1 MKKSPKRFGEK
12 IKRIYHKRKP
22 GKAVK
27 SLREKYHEKHHA
39 YNDVVVSWSAPEY
52 VKQEKSIIWFVI
64 AGIVAALLL
73 TYGVMEGS
81 WTFTAAIAAAVFAYA
96 VYHRQKPGNVGI
108 TISKIGIKISNH
120 RIPYS
125 NMRAFWIVY
134 HPPFIQTLNI
144 RTADALTPDLTIQL
158 GDQSPVEI
166 REYLVRQ
173 IPEWEG
179 KHENFIDSLARFL
192 KL

>member
-1 MKKSPKRFGEK
+1 MKKISEKDLVKK
-12 IKRIYHKRKP
+12 IKRVYRKRKP
-22 GKAVK
+22 KN
-27 SLREKYHEKHHA
+27 EKHHA
-39 YNDVVVSWSAPEY
+39 YNDAVVSWSAPEY
-52 VKQEKSIIWFVI
+52 IKPKKSIIWF
-64 AGIVAALLL
+64 IVASIAVALLII
-73 TYGVMEGS
+73 YGVTEGS
-81 WTFTAAIAAAVFAYA
+81 WTFTAAIAAAVFAYV
-96 VYHRQKPGNVGI
+96 VYHKQKPGNIGV
-108 TISKIGIKISNH
+108 TVSKIGIKIGNH
-120 RIPYS
+120 KIPYS

-158 GDQSPVEI
+158 GDQSPVTI